1 MTERRVSVTGG
12 RFEGECHGKEA
23 VVGGHGWE
31 GLGWWAGV
39 VAMVPAHRYRKARR
53 CR

>member
-12 RFEGECHGKEA
+12 GLRACNGKEA

-31 GLGWWAGV
+31 GLAWWAGV
-39 VAMVPAHRYRKARR
+39 VAMVPAHRCRKARR